1 MLSVPTTARITGD
14 ITSQAITGAEHLR
27 AGAGESSTTREGGS
41 IAKGGVNIAKEG
53 FSITREAG
61 FISIL
66 LEEGMAG
73 VG

>member
-41 IAKGGVNIAKEG
+41 IAKEG